1 MTRILS
7 LLIIAAFT
15 FVGCEKNEE
24 MGEALFCTNAAIIN
38 CPFSIEISI
47 DNRIVD
53 TLSAA
58 SVYASSKCAC
68 SESFFIGTLIIVEA
82 GEHTYYAKD
91 LNCQG
96 TNAVNEW
103 SGSFE
108 ISTSECEIV
117 NLDVL
122 Q

>member
-15 FVGCEKNEE
+15 FVGCEKSEE

-58 SVYASSKCAC
+58 SAYASSKCEC
-68 SESFFIGTLIIVEA
+68 SESFFIGTLIIVEE

-103 SGSFE
+103 SGGFE
-108 ISTSECEIV
+108 ITTSECEIV

-122 Q
+122 